1 MALEMGQETP
11 VLARKTGPGMARDR
25 DKKPFSNNSRSR
37 TATAVLLLASL
48 CCFLPMP
55 FQSLAIASEKDVVL
69 EESGIHYPGGFDP
82 NTVGE
87 VRGRAYD
94 LSRPES
100 GPVRFL
106 LVSSDREKYI
116 VLASPAWYWNDQQ
129 VRFPDGMEVWVRGSK
144 TMGKDAKLYL
154 IAQDMRILSA
164 NQTYDFRDKEGMPL
178 WRAGRSESWGGRGGF
193 GSPCGSRGGS
203 GGGFGGG
210 GRGRR

>member
-1 MALEMGQETP
+1 
-11 VLARKTGPGMARDR
+11 MARGR
-25 DKKPFSNNSRSR
+25 GNTTFSLGIRGR
-37 TATAVLLLASL
+37 TAITVLLFVLLCPLLALPILSPALASD
-48 CCFLPMP
+48 
-55 FQSLAIASEKDVVL
+55 KDVVL

-106 LVSSDREKYI
+106 LVSSDREKYVVI
-116 VLASPAWYWNDQQ
+116 ASPAWYWNDQQ
-129 VRFPDGMEVWVRGSK
+129 VRFTDGMEVWVRGSK

-154 IAQDMRILSA
+154 VAQDMRILSA

-193 GSPCGSRGGS
+193 GSPSGSRGGS